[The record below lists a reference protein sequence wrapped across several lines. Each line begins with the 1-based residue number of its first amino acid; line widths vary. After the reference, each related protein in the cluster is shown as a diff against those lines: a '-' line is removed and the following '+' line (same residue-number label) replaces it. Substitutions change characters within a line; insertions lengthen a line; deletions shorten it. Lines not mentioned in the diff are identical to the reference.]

1 MIWEN
6 IIEDPDNQ
14 KYIDEKTLTYRY
26 LLEKDGKRKLI
37 VLGLNPSTADS
48 DKADPTMTRVM
59 QFAEQEGFDSFAM
72 INLYPQRATNPKN
85 VKSFDDEIH
94 KKNLE
99 KIEALVKR
107 IDNPVILLAFGVNI
121 LKKEGFLKYFYKIY
135 KSLNENYK
143 PSWKYLELSKD
154 GVPRH
159 VLCLS
164 YSLRMKDFKFGDI
177 EGKEFHN
184 KFKAVAK
191 MADPNEDPD
200 KVMY

>member
-37 VLGLNPSTADS
+37 VMGLNPSTADS
-48 DKADPTMTRVM
+48 DKTDPTMDNVM
-59 QFAEQEGFDSFAM
+59 YFAEKGDCKGKFDGFAM

-107 IDNPVILLAFGVNI
+107 IDNPVILLAFGGNI
-121 LKKEGFLKYFYKIY
+121 MKKKFLQTCFCDIY
-135 KSLNENYK
+135 KVLKNYN
-143 PSWKYLELSKD
+143 PSWKCLDVLVS
-154 GVPRH
+154 GAPRH
-159 VLCLS
+159 PARAS
-164 YSLRMKDFKFGDI
+164 YSLQIKDFDAESFY
-177 EGKEFHN
+177 N
-184 KFKAVAK
+184 KLK
-191 MADPNEDPD
+191 
-200 KVMY
+200 